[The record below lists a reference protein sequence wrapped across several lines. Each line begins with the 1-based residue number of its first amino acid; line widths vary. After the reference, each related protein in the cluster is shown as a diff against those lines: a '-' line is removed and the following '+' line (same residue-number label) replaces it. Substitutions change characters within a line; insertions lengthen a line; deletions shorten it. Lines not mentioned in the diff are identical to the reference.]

1 MNTSIQN
8 INPSVIQPVFQKIHE
23 IRELRVMM
31 DYDLAE
37 LYQVETKYLKR
48 AVNQNIERFP
58 SDFMFQLAR
67 NEYDT
72 ILRCKK
78 CTSSLHGGIR
88 YLPYAFTEQ
97 GVAMLSGVIRS
108 PIAIAANIAIMRAFV
123 ALRQYTLNYAELS
136 AKLEDFMHS
145 TNTNFSE
152 VFSILEE
159 LTTQK
164 KLYENR
170 TPIGFK

>member
-88 YLPYAFTEQ
+88 YLP
-97 GVAMLSGVIRS
+97 
-108 PIAIAANIAIMRAFV
+108 
-123 ALRQYTLNYAELS
+123 
-136 AKLEDFMHS
+136 
-145 TNTNFSE
+145 
-152 VFSILEE
+152 
-159 LTTQK
+159 
-164 KLYENR
+164 
-170 TPIGFK
+170 